1 MNEKTLARKE
11 QTMTVNSN
19 YQICTRCVMD
29 TTDPDITFDENGVCI
44 RCHEY
49 DAMVKNEVHT
59 GPEGKRKLMEMIE
72 KIKRE
77 GEGKQYDCLIG
88 ISGGVDSTFVAYK
101 IKEYGLR
108 PLAVHLDNG
117 WDSELAVNNIHK
129 ALNILGIDL
138 HTHVINW
145 EEFKDLQVAFLKAST
160 PDSEIPSDHAI
171 VTLMYQI
178 ADQLGIKYVISGR
191 NVRTETHVAPAW
203 SMGHFDWKYIES
215 VHDLY
220 GTMPLK
226 TYPHRTADDEEK
238 YRKKQVWFDI
248 LNYIDYVKKDAI
260 KIMEKQLGWQYYGGK
275 HYESIYTR
283 FFQGYILPVKFGY
296 DKRKGHLSSLICSG
310 EITREEALEELKKPT
325 YPPTL
330 QEEDREYV
338 IKKLGL
344 TDAEFE
350 KIMNT
355 PPKTI
360 YDYPSYARDYRDSRM
375 NMTVPVNWKTL
386 SGSGK
391 VSFLLKMMYRIVMK
405 RVKRVIAWF

>member
-1 MNEKTLARKE
+1 MA
-11 QTMTVNSN
+11 VNSD

-29 TTDPDITFDENGVCI
+29 TTDPDIEFDKNGVCN

-49 DAMVKNEVHT
+49 DRMAKNEIFS
-59 GPEGKRKLMEMIE
+59 GEDGERKLREMIDQ
-72 KIKRE
+72 IKRD
-77 GEGKQYDCLIG
+77 GAGKQYDCLIG
-88 ISGGVDSTFVAYK
+88 VSGGVDSTFVAYK
-101 IKEYGLR
+101 VKEYGLR

-171 VTLMYQI
+171 VTLMYEI
-178 ADQLGIKYVISGR
+178 AEQMDIKYVISGR

-203 SMGHFDWKYIES
+203 SMGHFDWKYIEN
-215 VHDLY
+215 VHKLY
-220 GTMPLK
+220 GKVPLE
-226 TYPHRTADDEEK
+226 TYPHRTVEEEK
-238 YRKKQVWFDI
+238 KYRSKQVWFDI
-248 LNYIDYVKKDAI
+248 LNYVDFVKKDAI
-260 KIMEKQLGWQYYGGK
+260 KIMEQKLGWQYYGGK

-296 DKRKGHLSSLICSG
+296 DKRKGHFSSLICSG
-310 EITREEALEELKKPT
+310 EMTREEALDELKKPT
-325 YPPTL
+325 YAPSL

-350 KIMNT
+350 EIMNT

-360 YDYPSYARDYRDSRM
+360 YDYPSYAKDYREARLRAAASEKWNTIPGFR
-375 NMTVPVNWKTL
+375 K
-386 SGSGK
+386 
-391 VSFLLKMMYRIVMK
+391 LLKKVLFAIKKRTK
-405 RVKRVIAWF
+405 RVLGLVVK